1 MKLKNYYKNNQF
13 YFLRYNIFYF
23 FFDTQLHEPKIS
35 GITDSEILGNGVFL
49 AAKIRKL
56 HLVCSILVSN
66 GN

>member
-13 YFLRYNIFYF
+13 YFLRYNIFY